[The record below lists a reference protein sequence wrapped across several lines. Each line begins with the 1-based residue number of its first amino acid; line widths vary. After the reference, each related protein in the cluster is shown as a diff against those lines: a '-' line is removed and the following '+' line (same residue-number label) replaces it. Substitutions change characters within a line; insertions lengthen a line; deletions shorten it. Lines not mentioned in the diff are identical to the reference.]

1 MQDVGLHYLQ
11 AFFMSAYIVLPRYW
25 YPCTPVYRLNGH
37 TASGEFVLSNGSG
50 TDTFFIVM
58 MNNLSSSN
66 AAMLSGSGTSAYET
80 GIPVIA
86 MSNPYEY
93 FRSLGISLQGLS
105 VRFLPKPRKN
115 GVAVTGV
122 FNFDGIYFTVGAK
135 DFSAL
140 LADALRQYREKQA
153 YHKACQA
160 QKRERYCQNWIE
172 RHPDATVLPVFLL
185 Q

>member
-1 MQDVGLHYLQ
+1 MCLMAIQHLVFDV
-11 AFFMSAYIVLPRYW
+11 ID
-25 YPCTPVYRLNGH
+25 
-37 TASGEFVLSNGSG
+37 SGTG
-50 TDTFFIVM
+50 TDTFFIIM
-58 MNNLSSSN
+58 MNLNTTSNVALLSN
-66 AAMLSGSGTSAYET
+66 NGTSAYET

-93 FRSLGISLQGLS
+93 FRGLGISLQGLS